1 MSCVHAWLQACCS
14 PRPKGRKKKEEE
26 ESPNTLLFSPANFL
40 VLRSTPTDEVKIKK
54 YKKKDPPPHLQLQL
68 PFERVSEHYWA
79 YSFFNL
85 YLVVNNKQPGRS
97 SINQGWVAVSL
108 QFTTTASGATTTIAA
123 RLRRLVPHPATA
135 RPSIPCLVFPAPACT
150 NRQPAFVA
158 PSTSIGKLRLP
169 NRLSFT
175 SLPLPLAGDARAQVS
190 FDRTSEESDCPPA
203 MAMPMAVAK
212 RCMNPACGA
221 PATGAGGDWRKGW
234 PLRSG
239 AFALLCDKCGYG
251 LLSVCPLLCFSSYP
265 TYPPSASRLSNGED
279 A

>member
-1 MSCVHAWLQACCS
+1 
-14 PRPKGRKKKEEE
+14 
-26 ESPNTLLFSPANFL
+26 
-40 VLRSTPTDEVKIKK
+40 
-54 YKKKDPPPHLQLQL
+54 
-68 PFERVSEHYWA
+68 VSEHYWA

-150 NRQPAFVA
+150 NRHPAFVA

-169 NRLSFT
+169 NRLS
-175 SLPLPLAGDARAQVS
+175 LWPR
-190 FDRTSEESDCPPA
+190 R
-203 MAMPMAVAK
+203 
-212 RCMNPACGA
+212 RCA
-221 PATGAGGDWRKGW
+221 
-234 PLRSG
+234 
-239 AFALLCDKCGYG
+239 
-251 LLSVCPLLCFSSYP
+251 
-265 TYPPSASRLSNGED
+265 PSAEVSSDPRRSQTGGGPRPWLWRRRSPRG